1 MRTKNDNEFYEKINY
16 IIKLVKIIQYLPLT
30 KFNSDIY
37 SFSFPT
43 DGTDIRSFIDTQK
56 LNMKNGLL
64 DDKHSEALKKYLE
77 LEKNLRNINFN
88 TKLNELCDILSPIGY
103 LKRGLK
109 FSDGSSVDGFISHY
123 KKKLKNNELS
133 MIDKN
138 SFKTFL
144 DYYDLTNVRL
154 RETVAAISS
163 LGTFPIIDTKKADK
177 KRVRKFS
184 DGADIGSY
192 INGTLKSKL
201 KNGELTDEQMTIAI
215 SIYNHTPFKFRMNE
229 LKIVCDKLGCL
240 PSVDKPNSNRNNI
253 VKFSDGTD
261 VGSYICT
268 TISKIR
274 AKKLSDD
281 EEKEFLEI
289 INKYRKLTFREK
301 IKEAISLS
309 IDINYV
315 PLYNKRSNNHYKF
328 SDGSLVDAFVSN
340 CKHKYLKGQLDSEKK
355 ELFKQLLY
363 LDFSRFDI
371 WKTGY
376 NLLKEYSKG
385 RDNLSSSDYN
395 FLFKTFIPMEQE
407 KYNNVENKDIVD
419 EVLQDKLFELDPNWI
434 DYGKEKSKQKRKS
447 N

>member
-1 MRTKNDNEFYEKINY
+1 
-16 IIKLVKIIQYLPLT
+16 
-30 KFNSDIY
+30 
-37 SFSFPT
+37 
-43 DGTDIRSFIDTQK
+43 
-56 LNMKNGLL
+56 
-64 DDKHSEALKKYLE
+64 
-77 LEKNLRNINFN
+77 
-88 TKLNELCDILSPIGY
+88 
-103 LKRGLK
+103 
-109 FSDGSSVDGFISHY
+109 
-123 KKKLKNNELS
+123 
-133 MIDKN
+133 
-138 SFKTFL
+138 
-144 DYYDLTNVRL
+144 
-154 RETVAAISS
+154 
-163 LGTFPIIDTKKADK
+163 
-177 KRVRKFS
+177 
-184 DGADIGSY
+184 
-192 INGTLKSKL
+192 
-201 KNGELTDEQMTIAI
+201 
-215 SIYNHTPFKFRMNE
+215 MNE
-229 LKIVCDKLGCL
+229 LKIVCDKMGCL

-268 TISKIR
+268 TISKMR

-340 CKHKYLKGQLDSEKK
+340 CKHKYLKGQLDAEKK

-371 WKTGY
+371 WETGY
-376 NLLKEYSKG
+376 SLLKEYSKG
-385 RDNLSSSDYN
+385 SDNLSSSDYN

-407 KYNNVENKDIVD
+407 KYYNVENKDIVD

>member
-64 DDKHSEALKKYLE
+64 DDKHSEAFKKYLE

-109 FSDGSSVDGFISHY
+109 FSDGTSVDGFISHY

-163 LGTFPIIDTKKADK
+163 LGTFPIIDTKKSDK
-177 KRVRKFS
+177 K
-184 DGADIGSY
+184 
-192 INGTLKSKL
+192 
-201 KNGELTDEQMTIAI
+201 
-215 SIYNHTPFKFRMNE
+215 
-229 LKIVCDKLGCL
+229 
-240 PSVDKPNSNRNNI
+240 
-253 VKFSDGTD
+253 
-261 VGSYICT
+261 
-268 TISKIR
+268 
-274 AKKLSDD
+274 
-281 EEKEFLEI
+281 
-289 INKYRKLTFREK
+289 
-301 IKEAISLS
+301 
-309 IDINYV
+309 
-315 PLYNKRSNNHYKF
+315 
-328 SDGSLVDAFVSN
+328 
-340 CKHKYLKGQLDSEKK
+340 KG
-355 ELFKQLLY
+355 
-363 LDFSRFDI
+363 
-371 WKTGY
+371 
-376 NLLKEYSKG
+376 
-385 RDNLSSSDYN
+385 
-395 FLFKTFIPMEQE
+395 
-407 KYNNVENKDIVD
+407 
-419 EVLQDKLFELDPNWI
+419 
-434 DYGKEKSKQKRKS
+434 
-447 N
+447 